1 MMEHDDT
8 CIFFYAV
15 QFYDEYDFDI
25 LGELLFIL
33 CWHER
38 VVRKL
43 WELLFILCYLVS
55 SSFFAFLLA
64 H

>member
-33 CWHER
+33 CWHEGGCSKIMG
-38 VVRKL
+38 VY
-43 WELLFILCYLVS
+43 YLYYVT
-55 SSFFAFLLA
+55 
-64 H
+64 